1 MNLEEV
7 INKYTNYL
15 FTTIKN
21 MSKGKLSNE
30 DVEEIIS
37 DTFLIFWKNKDKFD
51 ESKKLNLYL
60 AGIAKNLVKNKFRK
74 LHINSNIMDYEN
86 SIIDNNDICYDYEK
100 LEKYR
105 IIEQVLND
113 IPKIDKIVFVL
124 YYYHSKSIKEISNK
138 VELSELSIKSRL
150 FRIRKKIKKE
160 LEKGGYS
167 YE

>member
-15 FTTIKN
+15 FTTIIN
-21 MSKGKLSNE
+21 MSKGNLSNE

-86 SIIDNNDICYDYEK
+86 SIIDNNDIGYDYEK

-105 IIEQVLND
+105 IIEQVLNN

-138 VELSELSIKSRL
+138 VKLSELSIKSRL
-150 FRIRKKIKKE
+150 FRIRKEIKKE

>member
-1 MNLEEV
+1 
-7 INKYTNYL
+7 
-15 FTTIKN
+15 
-21 MSKGKLSNE
+21 MSKGNLSNE

-86 SIIDNNDICYDYEK
+86 SIIDNNDIGYDYEK

-105 IIEQVLND
+105 IIEQVLNN
-113 IPKIDKIVFVL
+113 IPKNPTL
-124 YYYHSKSIKEISNK
+124 
-138 VELSELSIKSRL
+138 L
-150 FRIRKKIKKE
+150 
-160 LEKGGYS
+160 
-167 YE
+167 